1 MPANLIRQDIPCV
14 GLTSQISATW
24 NSNREKV
31 DSQIDHNGFPVRP
44 ALLGDLRGRD
54 YDAVYLG
61 YSADGR
67 IGRINLTASLYAA
80 LGEDRN
86 SIFTGRPAK
95 IRAGFAE
102 IGRASCRESVCQY
115 V

>member
-1 MPANLIRQDIPCV
+1 M
-14 GLTSQISATW
+14 
-24 NSNREKV
+24 
-31 DSQIDHNGFPVRP
+31 
-44 ALLGDLRGRD
+44 
-54 YDAVYLG
+54 G

-95 IRAGFAE
+95 IRAGFAAAALSYDHDWMRFRLSGLYAHGDGDPYNNTDGGFDAILE
-102 IGRASCRESVCQY
+102 NPIFGGADTSYWIRKREETSRAGKECVSKGR
-115 V
+115 